1 MRGEDL
7 ASQSQKMIDLEM
19 SVLSMP
25 EMLFYEKT
33 KNKNFTLLPAA
44 VTNLTSVGQH
54 GLQRLHKGPKMV
66 HYTQI
71 ISLGNKIIQ

>member
-1 MRGEDL
+1 
-7 ASQSQKMIDLEM
+7 M

-54 GLQRLHKGPKMV
+54 SLQMLHKGPKMV